1 MRSPGGDGETLGAE
15 VRASMVRGKQSVRIM
30 VADDEKLMNDF
41 IREILRRKGYEV
53 DQAFDGTMAMRLLT
67 EQSYDLV
74 ITDKKMPGSDGIEV
88 LQAAATHQPSAK
100 VIVMTAYGSVEG
112 AVEAMKMGA
121 FDYVMKPF
129 DANQIEEAV
138 DRALEEAPERRPHSA
153 CNLGV
158 VGTGHK
164 MQEVLELVRVV
175 APTTST
181 VLITG
186 ETGTGKELIAR
197 EIQRLSKRADG
208 PFIRLNCAA
217 LPDGLI
223 ESELFGHEKGSF
235 TGAMRTRMGKFE
247 LADGGT
253 LLLDEIG
260 EIGSQMQ
267 AKILR
272 VLQEREFERVGAQQT
287 LRVNVRIIAT
297 TNTNLASAMENG
309 RFREDLFYRLSVFPV
324 NLPPLRERRED
335 ISLLVDHFVQ
345 KYRSLCDGRIIGI
358 DDAALAMLVGHSWP
372 GNVREL
378 ENCVERAMIMSRGP
392 LITKEDIVSPV
403 TASRKGTT
411 SLDPGISLREM
422 EKMLVLKTLE
432 SVGWNRTRAARKL
445 GISTRTL
452 RNKIKIY
459 KEEDI
464 SPYAERLSALD
475 EVARE
480 LVCTP

>member
-1 MRSPGGDGETLGAE
+1 
-15 VRASMVRGKQSVRIM
+15 MVRGKQPARIM

-53 DQAFDGTMAMRLLT
+53 DQAFDGKTATRLLA
-67 EQSYDLV
+67 ERSYDLV
-74 ITDKKMPGSDGIEV
+74 ITDKRMPGADGIEV
-88 LQAAATHQPSAK
+88 LQAAAKCQPAAK

-112 AVEAMKMGA
+112 AVEAMRLGA

-129 DANQIEEAV
+129 DANQIEETV
-138 DRALEEAPERRPHSA
+138 DRALEEAPERRPHSPCDLA
-153 CNLGV
+153 V
-158 VGTGHK
+158 VGTGER

-197 EIQRLSKRADG
+197 EIQRLSKRSDG

-235 TGAMRTRMGKFE
+235 TGALRTKMGKFE

-272 VLQEREFERVGAQQT
+272 VLQEREFERVGAQET

-297 TNTNLASAMENG
+297 TNTNLASAMEEG
-309 RFREDLFYRLSVFPV
+309 RFREDLYYRLSVFPI
-324 NLPPLRERRED
+324 NLPPLRDRRED
-335 ISLLVDHFVQ
+335 IPVLVDHFIQ

-358 DDAALAMLVGHSWP
+358 DDAALAALVGHGWP

-378 ENCVERAMIMSRGP
+378 ENCMERAMIMGRGP
-392 LITKEDIVSPV
+392 LITKDDIVSPV
-403 TASRKGTT
+403 VASRKDTT

-432 SVGWNRTRAARKL
+432 SVGWNRTLAARKL

-452 RNKIKIY
+452 RNKLKIY

-464 SPYAERLSALD
+464 SPYAEKPSTLD
-475 EVARE
+475 EAAKE
-480 LVCTP
+480 LACTP